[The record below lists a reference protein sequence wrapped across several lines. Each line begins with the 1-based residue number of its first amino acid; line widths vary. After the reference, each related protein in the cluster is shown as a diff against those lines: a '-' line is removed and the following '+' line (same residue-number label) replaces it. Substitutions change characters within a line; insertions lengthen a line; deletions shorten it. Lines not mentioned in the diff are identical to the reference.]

1 MNLRGFMLCA
11 ACQALGAGANWLVSV
26 ACFKAGL
33 PWPVAVVAGAAV
45 GFGINFATASKLVW
59 RRTGKR

>member
-1 MNLRGFMLCA
+1 MLYA
-11 ACQALGAGANWLVSV
+11 ACQALGAGANWPVSFG
-26 ACFKAGL
+26 CFKAGL

-59 RRTGKR
+59 RHTAER

>member
-1 MNLRGFMLCA
+1 MLCT

-26 ACFKAGL
+26 DCFKAGL
-33 PWPVAVVAGAAV
+33 PWPVAVASATV

-59 RRTGKR
+59 RHTAER